1 MKVDTNRITPP
12 TIARSCTGA
21 ALGAALAASLT
32 WALGSM
38 TVDAWRGLVGPATP
52 AAEDILA
59 VVASALA
66 TLIAAWLGVS
76 TTVTFLA
83 ALPGAVGDAAHRVS
97 ELIAPQAIRRLVG
110 VVLGGALV
118 ASAPGF
124 AVASPGDSGGMG
136 VLAARHTLVTP
147 ALPDLDPRFL
157 AVDAPGPLDPHFVPV
172 GKPAH
177 TSVASGSYVVR
188 RGDSLWH
195 IAARELPTGATVAQI
210 ATRWQQ
216 WYAANRATIGPDPD
230 RLEVGQQLQTPAAV
244 AR

>member
-1 MKVDTNRITPP
+1 MKVNVHATGRP
-12 TIARSCTGA
+12 TITRSCTGA
-21 ALGAALAASLT
+21 ALGATLAASLT
-32 WALGSM
+32 WALGTM
-38 TVDAWRGLVGPATP
+38 TVDGWHGLIGPAAP

-59 VVASALA
+59 VTAAALA

-76 TTVTFLA
+76 TTISFLA
-83 ALPGAVGDAAHRVS
+83 ALPGAVGEVAHRVS
-97 ELIAPQAIRRLVG
+97 ERIAPPAIRRLVG

-118 ASAPGF
+118 ASAPGL

-136 VLAARHTLVTP
+136 VLAARHTLATR

-157 AVDAPGPLDPHFVPV
+157 AVDSPGPLDPHFVPV
-172 GKPAH
+172 GKPAS
-177 TSVASGSYVVR
+177 TSAFSGSYVVR

-210 ATRWQQ
+210 AARWQQ

-230 RLEVGQQLQTPAAV
+230 RLEVGQQLQAPTAV